1 MASMASISLVDP
13 AAMVPTVLAA
23 ALAPSAGDS
32 VPAQWRI
39 ETAHPP
45 VFRPKIMLVSRPN
58 AKKDVRRVSAK
69 IEVPYVV
76 VGTASPLPILVS
88 TPFLTFELVVPQIT
102 DNGTID
108 NLVAYAQSFIGSSLV
123 REVLRTQIAPT

>member
-13 AAMVPTVLAA
+13 AALVPTVLAA
-23 ALAPSAGDS
+23 ALSPSAGDS

-45 VFRPKIMLVSRPN
+45 AYRPKIQLVTRSN

-76 VGTASPLPILVS
+76 VGTASPLPVMVS

-102 DNGTID
+102 DTLTVD

-123 REVLRTQIAPT
+123 RETLRTQISPT